1 MWVSLRACRRIYY
14 MTMEKRFRIGITQA
28 LPAAIGYEMILNAFS
43 NSEILEFF
51 TPVIYGSERALQAT
65 RKATGVNVPY
75 KVVAKAENAHD
86 GHVNLINLPHPDA
99 SESTLSVDDSMALA
113 SLSAAC
119 ADVNEG
125 RLDALVVF
133 PAAIAENPQDE
144 HARISVADYLVKTL
158 RHEADVL
165 PVLCAPM
172 LRVALPTMD
181 AGEKSASLDVL
192 EQKLRQACEIV
203 CRDFLASAPRVA
215 LLADVVVPND
225 TETPDP
231 AEMQLV
237 DRLVSDDNLR
247 VFGPYNHA
255 RYFSDVQYKHFE
267 CAVAAEGGVG
277 QRLFAETTDGEGV
290 TFYSGFDVPVCS
302 PLMPKDACDEIAIRA
317 FLQSLYHVLD
327 VSRNRE
333 MYDESHANPLP
344 HVVQH
349 DRREERR
356 NRAEAK

>member
-1 MWVSLRACRRIYY
+1 
-14 MTMEKRFRIGITQA
+14 MEKRFRIGITQA

-43 NSEILEFF
+43 NQEILEFF

-99 SESTLSVDDSMALA
+99 SEAAVPVDDSMALA

-133 PAAIAENPQDE
+133 PAEVTEDAANVNVHTSTAEF
-144 HARISVADYLVKTL
+144 LVKTL
-158 RHEADVL
+158 RHDADIL
-165 PVLCAPM
+165 PMLCAPM
-172 LRVALPTMD
+172 LRIALPSLST
-181 AGEKSASLDVL
+181 EESASLDVL
-192 EQKLRQACEIV
+192 EQKLRQACSVV

-215 LLADVVVPND
+215 LLADVEVPND
-225 TETPDP
+225 IQTPDP

-237 DRLVSDDNLR
+237 DRLANEANLR
-247 VFGPYNHA
+247 VFGPYHHA
-255 RYFSDVQYKHFE
+255 RYFADVHYKHFE
-267 CAVAAEGGVG
+267 CALAAEGGVG

-290 TFYSGFDVPVCS
+290 MFYSGYEVPVCS
-302 PLMPKDACDEIAIRA
+302 PLMPKDGCDEIAVRA
-317 FLQSLYHVLD
+317 FLQSLYHAVD
-327 VSRNRE
+327 ISRNRAA
-333 MYDESHANPLP
+333 YDEAHANPLP

-349 DRREERR
+349 DRREDRR

>member
-1 MWVSLRACRRIYY
+1 MQARIYY

-43 NSEILEFF
+43 NNEILEFF
-51 TPVIYGSERALQAT
+51 TPVIYGSERALQAS
-65 RKATGVNVPY
+65 RKATGVNMPY

-99 SESTLSVDDSMALA
+99 SESTLSVDDSMAFA
-113 SLSAAC
+113 SLATAC
-119 ADVNEG
+119 ADANEG

-133 PAAIAENPQDE
+133 PAAVVEDPANADVRTSTAHYLAKVLP
-144 HARISVADYLVKTL
+144 HAT
-158 RHEADVL
+158 DVL

-172 LRVALPTMD
+172 LRVALPTLV
-181 AGEKSASLDVL
+181 AEEKSASLGVL
-192 EQKLRQACEIV
+192 EQKLRQTLDVV

-237 DRLVSDDNLR
+237 DRLASDDNLR
-247 VFGPYNHA
+247 VFGPYHHA

-267 CAVAAEGGVG
+267 CALASQSEVG

-290 TFYSGFDVPVCS
+290 VFYSGFDLPVCS
-302 PLMPKDACDEIAIRA
+302 PLMPQGECSEIAVRA
-317 FLQSLYHVLD
+317 FLQSLYYVLD
-327 VSRNRE
+327 VSRSRAI
-333 MYDESHANPLP
+333 YDEAHANPLP

-349 DRREERR
+349 DRREDRR
-356 NRAEAK
+356 NRAESK

>member
-1 MWVSLRACRRIYY
+1 
-14 MTMEKRFRIGITQA
+14 MEKRFRIGITQA
-28 LPAAIGYEMILNAFS
+28 LPAAIGYEIILNAFS
-43 NSEILEFF
+43 NAEILEFF
-51 TPVIYGSERALQAT
+51 TPVIYGSERSLQAT

-86 GHVNLINLPHPDA
+86 GHVNLINLPHPD
-99 SESTLSVDDSMALA
+99 TLENTLPIDDVMAQA
-113 SLSAAC
+113 SLATAC

-133 PAAIAENPQDE
+133 PAALAENPQDE
-144 HARISVADYLVKTL
+144 HARISVADYLAKTL
-158 RHEADVL
+158 RHSADVL

-172 LRVALPTMD
+172 LRIALPTLN
-181 AGEKSASLDVL
+181 AEENIASLEVL
-192 EQKLRQACEIV
+192 EQKLRQACDV
-203 CRDFLASAPRVA
+203 VLRDFLTSAPRVA

-237 DRLVSDDNLR
+237 DRLANDDNLR
-247 VFGPYNHA
+247 VFGPYHHA
-255 RYFSDVQYKHFE
+255 RFFSDVQYKHFE
-267 CAVAAEGGVG
+267 CGLAAEGGVG

-290 TFYSGFDVPVCS
+290 MFYSGFEVPVCS
-302 PLMPKDACDEIAIRA
+302 PLMPKDGCDEIAVRA
-317 FLQSLYHVLD
+317 FLQSLYHVVD
-327 VSRNRE
+327 ISRNRIA
-333 MYDESHANPLP
+333 YDEAHANPLP

-356 NRAEAK
+356 NRGESK